1 MKLKRLKP
9 VPADFLKGVAIETDV
24 RDGSLH
30 GITIT
35 DADGR
40 FIKIAME
47 SYSMYA
53 YEKAPPETV
62 KRWALKGKLLGD
74 IDYYREFEDNYD
86 ARRHREKLAEDC
98 GKDADDLGIECVEV
112 EVEVAE

>member
-9 VPADFLKGVAIETDV
+9 VPADFLKGVTIETDV
-24 RDGSLH
+24 REGSLH

-40 FIKIAME
+40 FIKIALE
-47 SYSMYA
+47 SYCLYA

-62 KRWALKGKLLGD
+62 KRWVVEGKLLGVA
-74 IDYYREFEDNYD
+74 DYYREFDDHYD
-86 ARRHREKLAEDC
+86 AKKHLHGIENDC
-98 GKDADDLGIECVEV
+98 GTSITGLTLVER